1 MFLIPIFNEDF
12 EFKRL
17 PYITIGLI
25 ILNTIIFFFTSNI
38 VSHEMNR
45 LRKVATELNRTT
57 VQLIIEN
64 KAPEYFNK
72 NLMGFDE
79 STLGKIEKDSTI
91 KRNSELYKKWI
102 TYYNEYKSLKKNFF
116 YNKWGA
122 TPEHLNI
129 ITLITAMFIHAS
141 FFHLFF
147 NMLFLWLVG
156 LNIEDDWGRI
166 VFILLYIIGG
176 IFSSLIYAGMSTNK
190 GIPLIGA
197 SGAISVIMG
206 AFMIR
211 HFKTRIRY
219 FYFILLIFYPIWGTI
234 NIPAYVALP
243 LWFIEQ
249 IFGASM
255 SAHANG
261 GVAYWAHISGF
272 LFGVVAG
279 LIIRF
284 TGLEKNVLEPK
295 IEEDREKIKL
305 SPEMKAA
312 LNYIDKEEYTKAIE
326 RLRKHIEK
334 NRNDIDAYNLL
345 VDSLVK
351 NEQGDEAIPYYEKIV
366 ELSSSNDKAM
376 MHAYA
381 NMVDQKLLEK
391 ANPKTLFSIGNY
403 FYRKKQ
409 YLDAADMYKYVIDR
423 GNKVLSR
430 IALLKII
437 YVYVEIERFTDAK
450 KFLSILKEKF
460 PDSME
465 YINAVNTLNKKGAF
479 NEG

>member
-1 MFLIPIFNEDF
+1 M
-12 EFKRL
+12 
-17 PYITIGLI
+17 
-25 ILNTIIFFFTSNI
+25 
-38 VSHEMNR
+38 
-45 LRKVATELNRTT
+45 
-57 VQLIIEN
+57 
-64 KAPEYFNK
+64 
-72 NLMGFDE
+72 
-79 STLGKIEKDSTI
+79 
-91 KRNSELYKKWI
+91 
-102 TYYNEYKSLKKNFF
+102 
-116 YNKWGA
+116 GA

-272 LFGVVAG
+272 LFGVAAG

-295 IEEDREKIKL
+295 IEEDRE
-305 SPEMKAA
+305 
-312 LNYIDKEEYTKAIE
+312 NQTFT
-326 RLRKHIEK
+326 
-334 NRNDIDAYNLL
+334 
-345 VDSLVK
+345 
-351 NEQGDEAIPYYEKIV
+351 GDESSI
-366 ELSSSNDKAM
+366 ELHGQGRIYKSNRAVKKT
-376 MHAYA
+376 HRKE
-381 NMVDQKLLEK
+381 QKR
-391 ANPKTLFSIGNY
+391 
-403 FYRKKQ
+403 YRC
-409 YLDAADMYKYVIDR
+409 I
-423 GNKVLSR
+423 
-430 IALLKII
+430 
-437 YVYVEIERFTDAK
+437 
-450 KFLSILKEKF
+450 
-460 PDSME
+460 
-465 YINAVNTLNKKGAF
+465 
-479 NEG
+479 